1 MCYKNLRMKNAFLL
15 ADMENASK
23 AHIHSHNLFRVT
35 LHILLVP
42 YLYLSYGL

>member
-1 MCYKNLRMKNAFLL
+1 MKNAFLF

-35 LHILLVP
+35 PFHILLVS